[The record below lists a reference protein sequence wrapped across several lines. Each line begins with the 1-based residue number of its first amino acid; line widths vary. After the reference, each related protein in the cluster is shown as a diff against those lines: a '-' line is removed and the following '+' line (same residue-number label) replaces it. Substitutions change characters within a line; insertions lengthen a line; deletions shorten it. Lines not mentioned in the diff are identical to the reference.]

1 MKTDTIS
8 MKHESAEQES
18 GRNAGRECTC
28 KSNGSVPGIFHGTGC
43 PLQRNA
49 RLIFPCGAYFPVKH
63 GDEAL
68 DAAHRARDGAYRIG
82 VYPSSQPHATEE
94 TVLRVQKEYGKAET
108 EWMDRSERAPCL
120 FFCPVKKRRKVERG
134 WDSSGIHGHFVS
146 CHARLCSQEHIE
158 EGDQGWY
165 DITPMPPAKCPHC
178 EEQRTYVQACRH
190 AAQHHEE
197 APDRAKWRKCPQ
209 CEQYREVTLDTG
221 LCASCQL
228 VQVIEEN
235 HG

>member
-1 MKTDTIS
+1 MDNMPQANTDVTCPYCWWRG
-8 MKHESAEQES
+8 KRACG
-18 GRNAGRECTC
+18 GRTVD
-28 KSNGSVPGIFHGTGC
+28 KS
-43 PLQRNA
+43 
-49 RLIFPCGAYFPVKH
+49 
-63 GDEAL
+63 EL
-68 DAAHRARDGAYRIG
+68 D
-82 VYPSSQPHATEE
+82 
-94 TVLRVQKEYGKAET
+94 
-108 EWMDRSERAPCL
+108 
-120 FFCPVKKRRKVERG
+120 G
-134 WDSSGIHGHFVS
+134 WVFN
-146 CHARLCSQEHIE
+146 
-158 EGDQGWY
+158 
-165 DITPMPPAKCPHC
+165 DITPPRPAKCPHC